1 MGGIKLEIL
10 RESGIKG
17 LGKISWGTHM
27 CMFYLSRDDF
37 SDILINY
44 IKAGL
49 ENNELCIWVYSG
61 IDKNVIIKILKKS
74 INNIGQYIM
83 KRQLLLIPYI
93 DWYIKDGNFHRKK
106 VTNRWLKY
114 IEFAKTKGF
123 AGVKAIGDIGWIDKN
138 LWFSFSDYETHLN
151 NIITNLHFTIICLYN
166 LWKCTSFQI
175 ADVIRNHKYTL
186 IKNEA
191 EWSIL
196 KNSELELKE
205 IELKESNKML
215 GEALEYNK
223 LRTEFFSN
231 ISHELKTPLT
241 IILSALQLLDE
252 KSSTHL
258 DEKINEKTEKKYIDI
273 IKQNSYRLLRLV
285 NNIIDL
291 TKMDSDFFDIQL
303 KNLNVVE
310 IVENTVLSVA
320 EYIKSNGIKITFDT
334 DVEEKIMAIDIDQFE
349 RIILNLISNA
359 IKFAK
364 PEGNIWVSLY
374 DKQDHV
380 IISVKD
386 DGKGIPKDKLP
397 IIFERFYQ
405 IDKSLSRECEGSGVG
420 LAIVKSLVEKH
431 GGKITVNS
439 TLGVGSEFT
448 MKFPIR
454 TIPEKILTSSPTV
467 LNENQDCM
475 EKVNIEFSDIYSI

>member
-1 MGGIKLEIL
+1 
-10 RESGIKG
+10 
-17 LGKISWGTHM
+17 
-27 CMFYLSRDDF
+27 
-37 SDILINY
+37 
-44 IKAGL
+44 
-49 ENNELCIWVYSG
+49 
-61 IDKNVIIKILKKS
+61 
-74 INNIGQYIM
+74 M
-83 KRQLLLIPYI
+83 K
-93 DWYIKDGNFHRKK
+93 
-106 VTNRWLKY
+106 
-114 IEFAKTKGF
+114 
-123 AGVKAIGDIGWIDKN
+123 
-138 LWFSFSDYETHLN
+138 
-151 NIITNLHFTIICLYN
+151 
-166 LWKCTSFQI
+166 
-175 ADVIRNHKYTL
+175 
-186 IKNEA
+186 
-191 EWSIL
+191 
-196 KNSELELKE
+196 
-205 IELKESNKML
+205 
-215 GEALEYNK
+215 
-223 LRTEFFSN
+223 
-231 ISHELKTPLT
+231 
-241 IILSALQLLDE
+241 
-252 KSSTHL
+252 
-258 DEKINEKTEKKYIDI
+258 KINENTEKKYIDI

-291 TKMDSDFFDIQL
+291 TKIDSDFFDIQL

-310 IVENTVLSVA
+310 VVENTVLSVA

-374 DKQDHV
+374 DKQDHL

-454 TIPEKILTSSPTV
+454 TIPEKIPTSSSTL

>member
-17 LGKISWGTHM
+17 LGKISWSTHM

-37 SDILINY
+37 SDILVNY

-49 ENNELCIWVYSG
+49 ENDELCIWVYSG

-74 INNIGQYIM
+74 INNIEQYIM
-83 KRQLLLIPYI
+83 KHQLLLIPYI
-93 DWYIKDGNFHRKK
+93 DWYINDDNFHRKK

-114 IEFAKTKGF
+114 IELAKTKGF
-123 AGVKAIGDIGWIDKN
+123 VGVKAIGDIGWIDKN
-138 LWFSFSDYETHLN
+138 LWFNFSDCETHLN
-151 NIITNLHFTIICLYN
+151 NIIDNFPFTIICLYN
-166 LWKCTSFQI
+166 LLKCTSFQI

-186 IKNEA
+186 IKSES
-191 EWSIL
+191 EWSVL

-205 IELKESNKML
+205 NNKILEEALESNKI
-215 GEALEYNK
+215 
-223 LRTEFFSN
+223 RTEFFSN

-241 IILSALQLLDE
+241 IILSALQLLNE

-258 DEKINEKTEKKYIDI
+258 NEKINENTEKKYIDI

-291 TKMDSDFFDIQL
+291 TKIDSNFFDIQL
-303 KNLNVVE
+303 KNLNIVEVVE
-310 IVENTVLSVA
+310 NIVLSVA
-320 EYIKSNGIKITFDT
+320 QYIKSNGIKITFDT
-334 DVEEKIMAIDIDQFE
+334 NVEEKIMAIDIDQFE

-359 IKFAK
+359 IKFSK

-374 DKQDHV
+374 DRQDHI

-386 DGKGIPKDKLP
+386 DGKGIPEDKLP

-431 GGKITVNS
+431 SGKITVNS
-439 TLGVGSEFT
+439 TLGLGSEFT

-454 TIPEKILTSSPTV
+454 IIPEKMPISSSTL
-467 LNENQDCM
+467 LNENQNCM